1 MSGTAKLGYVRI
13 STDKQDINAQKLEL
27 LKYVTPDN
35 LYDDIISGKTNA
47 KSRSGFSQV
56 YSRIKRGE
64 VSELYIFEMSR
75 LGRNARESI
84 QLFIEIE
91 QLGCKIISLSPN
103 ETWTKVTEIEGIRN
117 IFVSM
122 FAWFGDIERHSISER
137 TKLGLQNAKA
147 KGKHLGRPFRNPDR
161 AKYEKIKTENPK
173 LKPAQIAMIMQI
185 PTATFYRYLK
195 KWQEEDRIKRNN
207 ELITDVKY

>member
-35 LYDDIISGKTNA
+35 LYDDVISGKTNA
-47 KSRSGFSQV
+47 KNRKGFRQI
-56 YSRIKRGE
+56 YNRILKGE

-75 LGRNARESI
+75 LGRDSRESI

-91 QLGCKIISLSPN
+91 QLGVKIISLSPN
-103 ETWTKVTEIEGIRN
+103 EAWTKVTEIPGIRN
-117 IFVSM
+117 VFVSM
-122 FAWFGDIERHSISER
+122 FAWFGDIERKSISER

-147 KGKHLGRPFRNPDR
+147 KGKHLGRPFKNPDR

-173 LKPAQIAMIMQI
+173 LKAAQIAMIMQI
-185 PTATFYRYLK
+185 PTATFYRYLR
-195 KWQEEDRIKRNN
+195 KWENEDRIKRNN
-207 ELITDVKY
+207 ELITDVQY

>member
-1 MSGTAKLGYVRI
+1 MSGNTKIGYVRV
-13 STDKQDINAQKLEL
+13 STDKQDVKSQKLEL
-27 LKYVTPDN
+27 LKYVAPEN
-35 LYDDIISGKTNA
+35 IYEDIISGKSNA
-47 KSRSGFSQV
+47 KSRSGFSQI
-56 YSRIKRGE
+56 YSKIKKGE

-75 LGRNARESI
+75 LGRDARESI

-103 ETWTKVTEIEGIRN
+103 ETWTKVTEIPGIRN
-117 IFVSM
+117 VFVAM
-122 FAWFGDIERHSISER
+122 FAWFGDIERKSISER

-161 AKYEKIKTENPK
+161 VKYEKIKAENPK

-185 PTATFYRYLK
+185 PTSTMYRYLR
-195 KWQEEDRIKRNN
+195 KWENEDRIKRNN
-207 ELITDVKY
+207 ELITDVRY

>member
-1 MSGTAKLGYVRI
+1 MSGNTKIGYVRV
-13 STDKQDINAQKLEL
+13 STDKQDVKSQKLEL
-27 LKYVTPDN
+27 LKYVAPEN
-35 LYDDIISGKTNA
+35 IYEDIISGKSNA
-47 KSRSGFSQV
+47 KSRSGFSQI
-56 YSRIKRGE
+56 YSKIKRGE

-75 LGRNARESI
+75 LGRDARESI

-103 ETWTKVTEIEGIRN
+103 ETWTKVTEIPGIRN
-117 IFVSM
+117 VFVAM
-122 FAWFGDIERHSISER
+122 FAWFGDIERKSISER

-161 AKYEKIKTENPK
+161 VKYEKIKAENPK

-185 PTATFYRYLK
+185 PTSTMYRYLR
-195 KWQEEDRIKRNN
+195 KWENEDRIKRNN
-207 ELITDVKY
+207 ELITDVRY

>member
-1 MSGTAKLGYVRI
+1 MSGNTKIGYVRV
-13 STDKQDINAQKLEL
+13 STDKQDVKSQKLEL
-27 LKYVTPDN
+27 LKYVAPEN
-35 LYDDIISGKTNA
+35 IYEDIISGKSNA
-47 KSRSGFSQV
+47 KSRSGFSQI
-56 YSRIKRGE
+56 YSKIKKGE

-75 LGRNARESI
+75 LGRDARESI

-103 ETWTKVTEIEGIRN
+103 ETWTKVTEIPGIRN
-117 IFVSM
+117 VFVAM
-122 FAWFGDIERHSISER
+122 FAWFGDIERKSISER

-173 LKPAQIAMIMQI
+173 LKAAQIAMIMQI
-185 PTATFYRYLK
+185 PTATFYRYLR

-207 ELITDVKY
+207 ELIADVKY